1 MKTKKGGL
9 DQIWVEDDGSGI
21 SKDDLLLAGVRFAT
35 SKLKTYDDLKVS
47 PHMPNSYCM
56 CHTTLKSIIRQTRLC
71 TAYQYFSLEHVKIV
85 FSKFYT
91 KT

>member
-47 PHMPNSYCM
+47 PHAKFLLYVSY
-56 CHTTLKSIIRQTRLC
+56 
-71 TAYQYFSLEHVKIV
+71 YFKIYH
-85 FSKFYT
+85 ST
-91 KT
+91 N